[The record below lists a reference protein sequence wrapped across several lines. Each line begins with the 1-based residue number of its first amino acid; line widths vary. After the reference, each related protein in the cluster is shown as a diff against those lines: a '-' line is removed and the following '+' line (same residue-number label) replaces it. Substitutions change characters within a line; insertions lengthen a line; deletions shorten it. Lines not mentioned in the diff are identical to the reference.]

1 MCSVLCALFL
11 SSKYKLKEVD
21 ENLLPSNNNQ
31 NKSKSSSGS
40 KSKSSKLI
48 IPPRGSFL
56 TLLSRPSVFANEDGA
71 LAIGEFEP
79 ISSIIPKGQQQQQPP
94 THPLLSKAKVL
105 GTLNLNKRCLLSACL
120 FVQTAFLPL
129 ITLHYSIRLL

>member
-105 GTLNLNKRCLLSACL
+105 GTLN
-120 FVQTAFLPL
+120 
-129 ITLHYSIRLL
+129 

>member
-1 MCSVLCALFL
+1 
-11 SSKYKLKEVD
+11 
-21 ENLLPSNNNQ
+21 
-31 NKSKSSSGS
+31 
-40 KSKSSKLI
+40 LI

-79 ISSIIPKGQQQQQPP
+79 ISSIIPKGQQQQQQQPP

-105 GTLNLNKRCLLSACL
+105 GTLNLNKSCLLFVCL
-120 FVQTAFLPL
+120 FVQTGFFPL
-129 ITLHYSIRLL
+129 ITLHFSIRLL